1 MQMLA
6 PYRTM
11 LKTRELTMSINL
23 SGQSLGD
30 ESCLQH
36 FKEQLRIANLPPGC
50 ITIEITE
57 QAAVTNM
64 ARASAMIEEL
74 RTLGCR
80 FALDD
85 FGTGANTLSSLKN
98 LKISRVKIDGS
109 FVRDILSDRNSL
121 ATVKAIL
128 ELTRAMSVETVAE
141 YAESEEILAV
151 LRRLGVDYA
160 QGYAI
165 GRPEPLENLL
175 KTLDQDESRRMQ
187 RVYLEL

>member
-1 MQMLA
+1 ML
-6 PYRTM
+6 R
-11 LKTRELTMSINL
+11 TREITMSINL

-30 ESCLQH
+30 DACLQH
-36 FKEQLRIANLPPGC
+36 FREQLRIANLPAGC
-50 ITIEITE
+50 VTIEITE

-64 ARASAMIEEL
+64 ARARAMMAEL
-74 RTLGCR
+74 RDLGCR

-98 LKISRVKIDGS
+98 LNISRVKIDGS

-128 ELTRAMSVETVAE
+128 ELTKAMSIETVAE
-141 YAESEEILAV
+141 YAESDEILAV

-165 GRPEPLENLL
+165 AKPEPLEDLL
-175 KTLDQDESRRMQ
+175 KELDSDESRRMQ